1 VVPRESVADGPALS
15 FVNVWSLVST
25 STATR
30 LRGRPERVFVSV
42 DESTGKSTVSF
53 HPADVGT
60 PMQGDAA
67 MKEARSIAEKFPGC
81 TVHGP
86 HFHTARPAGK
96 PMRRRPG
103 PGRPG
108 RPPNA
113 DREGGSEPPETDD

>member
-1 VVPRESVADGPALS
+1 M
-15 FVNVWSLVST
+15 ST
-25 STATR
+25 TATR

-53 HPADVGT
+53 HPADVGS
-60 PMQGDAA
+60 PVQHDSDAKGDVA

-108 RPPNA
+108 RPPNNA
-113 DREGGSEPPETDD
+113 NRDETPEPPETDD